1 VWGGDTVAVKRET
14 VARETIVPLLLL
26 QFSNGLAC
34 GGPRAEAVAAERSAR
49 LAGNHRRCAFKLQP
63 PDREIARDIASI
75 DDFPHAQ
82 PSPSPIV

>member
-1 VWGGDTVAVKRET
+1 VAVKRET
-14 VARETIVPLLLL
+14 AARET
-26 QFSNGLAC
+26 SC
-34 GGPRAEAVAAERSAR
+34 GAAAAADAVFKRMASERAAAAERSAAR
-49 LAGNHRRCAFKLQP
+49 LAGNHRRCAFKLHP